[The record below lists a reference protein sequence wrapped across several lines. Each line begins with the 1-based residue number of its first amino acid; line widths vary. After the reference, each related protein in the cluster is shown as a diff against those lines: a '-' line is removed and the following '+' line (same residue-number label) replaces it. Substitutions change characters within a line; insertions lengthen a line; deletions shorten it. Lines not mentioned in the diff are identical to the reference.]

1 MNVKIHPSI
10 LCADH
15 GELKNEIIKMEE
27 AGADFFHIDV
37 MDGSFVPN
45 FGCGTEIV
53 KTVRD
58 TASIPMDVHLMI
70 NDPARHIKM
79 FCELGASI
87 ITVHPEA
94 DRQAARTLAEIKELG
109 AVPGIAINP
118 GTSVETVKELL
129 PLCGHVLVMTVNPG
143 FGGQAFLDYTVGKIE
158 KLGELANIYGFSLC
172 VDGSINEERIRQLSQ
187 IGVTNFVM
195 GTALFNGDYKNIINN
210 VKSGR

>member
-10 LCADH
+10 LCANH

-27 AGADFFHIDV
+27 AGADYFHIDV
-37 MDGSFVPN
+37 MDGSFVLN

-58 TASIPMDVHLMI
+58 TASIPMDVHLMVV
-70 NDPARHIKM
+70 DPARHVKM
-79 FCELGASI
+79 FCQLGASI

-94 DRQAARTLAEIKELG
+94 DKQAARTLVEIKEQG
-109 AVPGIAINP
+109 AIPGIAINP

-143 FGGQAFLDYTVGKIE
+143 FGGQVFLDYTIDKI
-158 KLGELANIYGFSLC
+158 KQLGELAKHHGFSLC
-172 VDGSINEERIRQLSQ
+172 VDGNINEERIRQLTPM
-187 IGVTNFVM
+187 GVTNFVM
-195 GTALFNGDYKNIINN
+195 GTALFNGDYKNIIKNI
-210 VKSGR
+210 KRGR